1 MNACV
6 ECTKISMDKYYYY
19 HKNKIIFQSPYDFH
33 VIPKK
38 KESCR
43 QPCLT
48 ALFLLEDFFTFLD
61 IFSYPIKDTVFQQT
75 ASDPDLGDKGRV
87 RYSIILSQ
95 YVNTAKGRNI
105 SVFDAFEIN
114 SDSGQVSVGFQSYKY
129 FIGGY
134 FELTIKGEDY
144 LNTNMY
150 STYKL
155 KVGSS
160 IAIGM

>member
-1 MNACV
+1 MFNCF
-6 ECTKISMDKYYYY
+6 
-19 HKNKIIFQSPYDFH
+19 IF
-33 VIPKK
+33 I
-38 KESCR
+38 R
-43 QPCLT
+43 GL
-48 ALFLLEDFFTFLD
+48 FTFLD

-105 SVFDAFEIN
+105 SVFDAFKIN

-155 KVGSS
+155 KVGIS

>member
-1 MNACV
+1 MIFIDVACY
-6 ECTKISMDKYYYY
+6 S
-19 HKNKIIFQSPYDFH
+19 
-33 VIPKK
+33 KK
-38 KESCR
+38 KR
-43 QPCLT
+43 IMQI
-48 ALFLLEDFFTFLD
+48 ALFNCFILIRGLFTFLD

-105 SVFDAFEIN
+105 SVFDAFKIN

>member
-1 MNACV
+1 MIFIDVACY
-6 ECTKISMDKYYYY
+6 S
-19 HKNKIIFQSPYDFH
+19 
-33 VIPKK
+33 KK
-38 KESCR
+38 KR
-43 QPCLT
+43 IIRGL
-48 ALFLLEDFFTFLD
+48 FTFLD

-105 SVFDAFEIN
+105 SVFDAFKIN
-114 SDSGQVSVGFQSYKY
+114 SDSGQVSVGFPSYKY

-155 KVGSS
+155 KVGSNS